1 MVNDKSTYKWLIVQ
15 RFKGMGLRWSEPDF
29 TIKPRRDGSM
39 KRLFNGQGLR
49 QSILIFAAGVFIS
62 TAVMANA
69 NESVAIAKKTPPAI
83 AEQISLL
90 KASDKRWIEVNLS
103 TQRLLAWQGNK
114 PAYAVIVSTGKKQTP
129 TPTGSFTLQSKRRL
143 DRMRGADYDLPDVPY
158 ALYFYRGYAIHGTYW
173 HNHFGTPVSHG
184 CINVAVNHAQWLF
197 DWAAVGI
204 PIIIH
209 D

>member
-1 MVNDKSTYKWLIVQ
+1 
-15 RFKGMGLRWSEPDF
+15 
-29 TIKPRRDGSM
+29 M
-39 KRLFNGQGLR
+39 KCQFNGQGLR
-49 QSILIFAAGVFIS
+49 QSILILAAGIFIS
-62 TAVMANA
+62 TAGMAKA
-69 NESVAIAKKTPPAI
+69 DEPVAIAKKTPPAI
-83 AEQISLL
+83 AEQISFL

-114 PAYAVIVSTGKKQTP
+114 QVYAVIVSTGKKQTP
-129 TPTGSFTLQSKRRL
+129 TPTGNFTLQSKRRL